1 MKPDGIIL
9 KLAKASGKL
18 PQGMFEVG
26 ASGRHKHYGRLGPG
40 EEEEEEEEREEIIKH
55 CSKRLFLQETRED
68 GEKRAA
74 SERRE
79 MYKY

>member
-1 MKPDGIIL
+1 MKTDGIIL

-18 PQGMFEVG
+18 PRGTFEVG

-40 EEEEEEEEREEIIKH
+40 EEEEEEEREEIIKH
-55 CSKRLFLQETRED
+55 CTKRLFSQETRED

-79 MYKY
+79 LYKY